1 MSADAKSFETTATDA
16 IREIAARQGA
26 ALTRYGELL
35 TGFGRGDLKAADFT
49 ERAARLAVE
58 ETARYW
64 QDMFRLG
71 GAYMRMW
78 GSMLESID
86 RGRTEPAPA
95 THGTPGRKS
104 GA

>member
-1 MSADAKSFETTATDA
+1 MSPESKSFEATATDA
-16 IREIAARQGA
+16 VREIAARQGA

-35 TGFGRGDLKAADFT
+35 TGFGQGNLKAAEFT

-58 ETARYW
+58 ETTRYW

-71 GAYMRMW
+71 GAYLRMW

-86 RGRTEPAPA
+86 RGRPETTPQ
-95 THGTPGRKS
+95 GTAAPGRKS